1 MDKGTKNGM
10 RTAGSIMA
18 IGAGLVIGSATL
30 ASCAGETKQSSP
42 DPTSDSIQMLP
53 PKQVIGMPAG
63 FRNIAV
69 VCDKFGNLVYVTS
82 RGSDFAGGPNGG
94 GLGSGMFVVPN
105 ADACKK

>member
-1 MDKGTKNGM
+1 VKKYLPSALGLGCGL
-10 RTAGSIMA
+10 ALGA
-18 IGAGLVIGSATL
+18 IILSSCDSA
-30 ASCAGETKQSSP
+30 TKQSSP
-42 DPTSDSIQMLP
+42 DPTSDQIQLIP
-53 PKQVIGMPAG
+53 PKQIIGMPGG

-94 GLGSGMFVVPN
+94 GLGSGMFVIPN

>member
-1 MDKGTKNGM
+1 MKK
-10 RTAGSIMA
+10 SIVV
-18 IGAGLVIGSATL
+18 IGVGLVTGAILLTSCTSA
-30 ASCAGETKQSSP
+30 TKQSSP
-42 DPTSDSIQMLP
+42 DPTSDQIQLIP

-82 RGSDFAGGPNGG
+82 RGSDSAGGPNGG